1 MEFLLAD
8 LNLEYLPP
16 ADTRLVEISA
26 EPYPGGKRL
35 RVVLNLTSFQQK
47 THEISRN
54 NTRGVIVAMTSIVVP
69 AATKLDQTMHIRNS
83 LKDVDSHFTLS
94 ATIYYPEIGEVDHRL
109 LPIVFPFNLN

>member
-35 RVVLNLTSFQQK
+35 RAMLNLTSFQQK
-47 THEISRN
+47 ISRN
-54 NTRGVIVAMTSIVVP
+54 KS
-69 AATKLDQTMHIRNS
+69 
-83 LKDVDSHFTLS
+83 
-94 ATIYYPEIGEVDHRL
+94 
-109 LPIVFPFNLN
+109 